1 MGNEEYYDE
10 EYDSYYDPDENTWL
24 EEICG
29 DKECE
34 FCSKRPP
41 TPKQAK
47 KENKKFPYRNSDVN
61 SKRPL
66 TPKQAKKENKK
77 YPYRKLGRREKE
89 RFK

>member
-1 MGNEEYYDE
+1 MGKQIKQTEEEEPYYNEDYDAYY
-10 EYDSYYDPDENTWL
+10 NIKNNIWL
-24 EEICG
+24 E
-29 DKECE
+29 
-34 FCSKRPP
+34 
-41 TPKQAK
+41 K
-47 KENKKFPYRNSDVN
+47 KCPNRNSDVN